1 MENKATQRFVEL
13 NSIFK
18 SHTLN
23 RKLKTDLYK
32 SLIRRILLCGA
43 PAWGCAVTSSMKK
56 LQAIRNKTIRRIYD
70 GDRYASNTS
79 IHIALD
85 VRALND
91 EVKRACAKLYQRI
104 RQHDNPIIAALGNYD
119 IHMRCSYTRPKQVFH

>member
-1 MENKATQRFVEL
+1 MENKTTQSFVGL

-18 SHTLN
+18 SRTLN
-23 RKLKTDLYK
+23 RKLKTNLYK
-32 SLIRRILLCGA
+32 SLIRPILLCGA

-56 LQAIRNKTIRRIYD
+56 LQAIRNKSIWSIYD

-79 IHIALD
+79 ICTALD
-85 VRALND
+85 VRALNE

-104 RQHDNPIIAALGNYD
+104 RQHDNPIIAALGNYV
-119 IHMRCSYTRPKQVFH
+119 IHMRCSYTRPKQVFY